1 MAENIILIGMPGA
14 GKSTVGVVLAKVL
27 GYDFI
32 DSDLLIQ
39 AETGKR
45 LFEIINA
52 SGIDGFLKV
61 ENEVNS
67 RIETNHTVIAT
78 GGSVIYGEE
87 AMAHLKSIGT
97 VVYIQV
103 PYADLE
109 KRLGNLLKRGV
120 AIRNGSTLK
129 DLYDERVPL
138 YEKYADIKLTK
149 EGIKAAKFICN
160 KHQTIKKLFVEV
172 LNIDETIADKDACLI
187 EHVISD
193 ESIKAM
199 KVFMNNYKKTK

>member
-1 MAENIILIGMPGA
+1 MTENVILIGMPGA
-14 GKSTVGVVLAKVL
+14 GKSTVGVVLAKAL

-39 AETGKR
+39 SETGKR
-45 LFEIINA
+45 LFEIIEER
-52 SGIDGFLKV
+52 GIDGFLQV
-61 ENEVNS
+61 ENQVNA
-67 RIETNHTVIAT
+67 RIQAKCSVIAT
-78 GGSVIYGEE
+78 GGSAVYGEE

-103 PYADLE
+103 DYESLV

-138 YEKYADIKLTK
+138 YEKYADITVDEQDK
-149 EGIKAAKFICN
+149 GIR
-160 KHQTIKKLFVEV
+160 EV
-172 LNIDETIADKDACLI
+172 VETI
-187 EHVISD
+187 EHMLEGSVRR
-193 ESIKAM
+193 
-199 KVFMNNYKKTK
+199 

>member
-52 SGIDGFLKV
+52 SGVDGFLKV

-67 RIETNHTVIAT
+67 RIETNHTVGEEPTVIAT

-138 YEKYADIKLTK
+138 YEKYADITVDERDK
-149 EGIKAAKFICN
+149 GIR
-160 KHQTIKKLFVEV
+160 EV
-172 LNIDETIADKDACLI
+172 VKTI
-187 EHVISD
+187 EHMLEGSVRR
-193 ESIKAM
+193 
-199 KVFMNNYKKTK
+199 

>member
-1 MAENIILIGMPGA
+1 MTDNIILIGMPGA

-67 RIETNHTVIAT
+67 RIETHHTVIST

-109 KRLGNLLKRGV
+109 KRLGNLLKRGG

-138 YEKYADIKLTK
+138 YEKYADIIVDERDK
-149 EGIKAAKFICN
+149 GIR
-160 KHQTIKKLFVEV
+160 EV
-172 LNIDETIADKDACLI
+172 VETI
-187 EHVISD
+187 EHMLEGSVRQ
-193 ESIKAM
+193 
-199 KVFMNNYKKTK
+199 